1 MAETTQ
7 ARTGKTTAIRAQWLP
22 QNLPLFVLCFVYLWL
37 VVEPHLIY
45 HSFGTI
51 LPDAPLFAT
60 GRTFLLN
67 RLAVP
72 GGGVLYVAG
81 LLSQGYYYPWL
92 GAAIVVLVGLG
103 IGESL
108 RRHLALAGAAN
119 TGPLTALPAVAL
131 FLICSHYKHPLP
143 AALAVWLGLVLALG
157 FEKLAFRRTL
167 ARVATCGLIAAFGF
181 WMGGSGALLVF
192 AAMAVIH
199 AIFLRGDWRLAIL
212 IPPTSVAVVWFL
224 AQYAFLIT
232 PRQALTILTPFAS
245 SAVAGA
251 GPFLGALVY
260 CLYGLVP
267 LALLLTFVGSR
278 LVVWRRQESAG
289 RAKKTKR
296 QDKHGD
302 SRHGRSFPAPLFKP
316 ALATVP
322 IILMV
327 LGLYFDR
334 DELRK
339 PYVLS
344 NYYACEKRWD
354 DVLALGRRL
363 PKGRINV
370 FVNHDILR
378 ALYHTGRLPY
388 DMFTFPLNP
397 HALLLTHEQRESDL
411 ALHKLSDIFLELGH
425 ANMAQK
431 LASELLATKDH
442 LGVALETLGQ
452 VSLVKGQPDTARVY
466 LNALRRDPIR
476 REVAKSWLNDLNGG
490 LSPDRAARIDRLRSC
505 MPDDPLA
512 VAAAEP
518 LERTLAKLLEQNPRN
533 RMAFEYLMACY
544 LLTGK
549 VDKIVKNLHRLDEL
563 GYRATPTLYE
573 EAALIHYGS
582 QKQKPDLGRIKIS
595 RETIQRYQRFVQ
607 IRGSVKPQSQ
617 QATFNLLIR
626 EFGTSYFFY
635 FAFGSVGLV

>member
-7 ARTGKTTAIRAQWLP
+7 ARISKSMTLRAQWLP
-22 QNLPLFVLCFVYLWL
+22 QNLLFFVLCFFYLWL
-37 VVEPHLIY
+37 VVEPNLIY
-45 HSFGTI
+45 HCYGTI

-60 GRTFLLN
+60 GRAFLLN
-67 RLAVP
+67 RLTVP

-81 LLSQGYYYPWL
+81 LLSQGYYYAWL
-92 GAAIVVLVGLG
+92 GAAIIVLVGLG

-119 TGPLTALPAVAL
+119 SGPLTALPAVA
-131 FLICSHYKHPLP
+131 FLLIYNHYKHPLP

-157 FEKLAFRRTL
+157 FERLAFGRTWVRI
-167 ARVATCGLIAAFGF
+167 ATYVAIAAFAF

-192 AAMAVIH
+192 ATMAVIH

-212 IPPTSVAVVWFL
+212 IVPTSVTVVWGL
-224 AQYAFLIT
+224 AQYAFLIA
-232 PRQALTILTPFAS
+232 PRQAFSILTPFVPS
-245 SAVAGA
+245 VVTGA
-251 GPFLGALVY
+251 GRFLGVLVY
-260 CLYGLVP
+260 CLYGLAP
-267 LALLLTFVGSR
+267 LALLSTFVGSR
-278 LVVWRRQESAG
+278 LLAWRGQKSAG
-289 RAKKTKR
+289 RSKKTR
-296 QDKHGD
+296 RRDKHGD
-302 SRHGRSFPAPLFKP
+302 SQHKRSFRAALFKP
-316 ALATVP
+316 ALAAVP
-322 IILMV
+322 VVLMA

-344 NYYACEKRWD
+344 NYYACERRWG
-354 DVLALGRRL
+354 DVLALGRQL

-370 FVNHDILR
+370 FVNHDVLR

-431 LASELLATKDH
+431 FASELLATKDH
-442 LGVALETLGQ
+442 LGSVLETLGQ
-452 VSLVKGQPDTARVY
+452 ISLVKGQPDTARIY
-466 LNALRRDPIR
+466 LNALKRDPIR
-476 REVAKSWLNDLNGG
+476 HGTAEPWLNDLDGG
-490 LSPDRAARIDRLRSC
+490 LSPDRAAYIERIRSC

-518 LERTLAKLLEQNPRN
+518 LERTLAKLLERNPRN
-533 RMAFEYLMACY
+533 KMAFEYLMACY

-549 VDKIVKNLHRLDEL
+549 LEKVSENLHRLDEL

-573 EAALIHYGS
+573 EAVLIHYAA
-582 QKQKPDLGRIKIS
+582 QRQKPDMGSLSIS
-595 RETIQRYQRFVQ
+595 PETIRRYQRFVQ
-607 IRGSVKPQSQ
+607 IRASMTPQNQ

-635 FAFGSVGLV
+635 FAFGSVGLT

>member
-7 ARTGKTTAIRAQWLP
+7 ARTSEIMAPRAKWLP
-22 QNLPLFVLCFVYLWL
+22 QNLLFFVPCFFYLWL

-45 HSFGTI
+45 HCFGTI

-60 GRTFLLN
+60 GRAFLLN
-67 RLAVP
+67 RLTVP

-81 LLSQGYYYPWL
+81 LLSQGYYYAWL
-92 GAAIVVLVGLG
+92 GAAIIVLVALG

-108 RRHLALAGAAN
+108 RRHLALAGTAY
-119 TGPLTALPAVAL
+119 TGPLTALPAVAF
-131 FLICSHYKHPLP
+131 FLIYNHYKHPLP
-143 AALAVWLGLVLALG
+143 AALAVWLGLVLALV
-157 FEKLAFRRTL
+157 FEKLAFRRTWVRL
-167 ARVATCGLIAAFGF
+167 ATYVLMAVFAF

-192 AAMAVIH
+192 ATMAVIH
-199 AIFLRGDWRLAIL
+199 AIFLRRDWRLAIL
-212 IPPTSVAVVWFL
+212 IPPTSIAVVWLL

-232 PRQALTILTPFAS
+232 PRQAFAILTPFGS

-251 GPFLGALVY
+251 GAFLEVLVY
-260 CLYGLVP
+260 CLYGLAP

-278 LVVWRRQESAG
+278 LVAWRRQKSAG
-289 RAKKTKR
+289 RSKKAKR
-296 QDKHGD
+296 RDRHGD
-302 SRHGRSFPAPLFKP
+302 SRHKGLFPAALFKP
-316 ALATVP
+316 ALAAVP
-322 IILMV
+322 IVLMA

-344 NYYACEKRWD
+344 NYYASERRWD
-354 DVLALGRRL
+354 DILALGRRL
-363 PKGRINV
+363 PKGKINV

-388 DMFTFPLNP
+388 DMFTFSLNP

-411 ALHKLSDIFLELGH
+411 ALQRLSDIFLELGH

-442 LGVALETLGQ
+442 LGVALETLGR
-452 VSLVKGQPDTARVY
+452 VRLVKGQPETARIY
-466 LNALRRDPIR
+466 LNALKRDPIR
-476 REVAKSWLNDLNGG
+476 RPVAESWLHDLDRG
-490 LSPDRAARIDRLRSC
+490 LPPDRAAYIERIRSY

-518 LERTLAKLLEQNPRN
+518 LDQTLARLLAVNPLN
-533 RMAFEYLMACY
+533 KMAFEYLMACY

-549 VDKIVKNLHRLDEL
+549 IDKITENLHRLDEL

-573 EAALIHYGS
+573 EAVLIYYAS
-582 QKQKPDLGRIKIS
+582 QRQKPDLGSFKIS
-595 RETIQRYQRFVQ
+595 PETIRRYQRFVQ
-607 IRGSVKPQSQ
+607 LRSSVTPQNQ

>member
-1 MAETTQ
+1 MAESTQ
-7 ARTGKTTAIRAQWLP
+7 ARTSESMAPRANWLP
-22 QNLPLFVLCFVYLWL
+22 QNLLFFLLCFLYLWL
-37 VVEPHLIY
+37 VVEPNLIY

-67 RLAVP
+67 CLAVP
-72 GGGVLYVAG
+72 GGGVLYMAG
-81 LLSQGYYYPWL
+81 LLSQGYYYAWL
-92 GAAIVVLVGLG
+92 GAAIIVLVALG

-108 RRHLALAGAAN
+108 RRHLALAGAAY
-119 TGPLTALPAVAL
+119 TGPLTALPAVAF
-131 FLICSHYKHPLP
+131 FLIYNHYKHPLP
-143 AALAVWLGLVLALG
+143 AALAVWLGLVLALV
-157 FEKLAFRRTL
+157 FEKLALRRTWV
-167 ARVATCGLIAAFGF
+167 RVAVYVLMAALAF

-192 AAMAVIH
+192 ATMAVIH

-212 IPPTSVAVVWFL
+212 IPPTSFAVVWVL
-224 AQYAFLIT
+224 AQYAFLIA
-232 PRQALTILTPFAS
+232 PRQAFTILTPFAS

-251 GPFLGALVY
+251 GPFLGVLVY
-260 CLYGLVP
+260 CLYGLAP
-267 LALLLTFVGSR
+267 LAVLLTFVGSR
-278 LVVWRRQESAG
+278 LVVWRRQKSAG
-289 RAKKTKR
+289 RSKKTKR
-296 QDKHGD
+296 RDKHGD
-302 SRHGRSFPAPLFKP
+302 SRHRRSFPAAIFKP
-316 ALATVP
+316 SLAAVP
-322 IILMV
+322 VVLMA

-344 NYYACEKRWD
+344 NYYACERRWD
-354 DVLALGRRL
+354 NVLELGRRL

-397 HALLLTHEQRESDL
+397 HALLITHEQRESDL
-411 ALHKLSDIFLELGH
+411 ALYKLSDIFLELGH

-431 LASELLATKDH
+431 FASELLAAKDH
-442 LGVALETLGQ
+442 LGSVLETLGQ

-466 LNALRRDPIR
+466 LNALRRDPVR
-476 REVAKSWLNDLNGG
+476 RDVAESWLNDLDRG

-518 LERTLAKLLEQNPRN
+518 LERTLAKLLEHDPRN

-549 VDKIVKNLHRLDEL
+549 VDKIVENLHRLDDL

-573 EAALIHYGS
+573 EAALIHYGP

-595 RETIQRYQRFVQ
+595 PETIQRYQRFVQ
-607 IRGSVKPQSQ
+607 IRGSMQPQSQ
-617 QATFNLLIR
+617 QATLNLLIR

>member
-7 ARTGKTTAIRAQWLP
+7 ARTSKGMTLRAQWLP
-22 QNLPLFVLCFVYLWL
+22 QNLLFFVLCFLYLWL

-45 HSFGTI
+45 HCFGTI

-60 GRTFLLN
+60 GRAFLLN

-81 LLSQGYYYPWL
+81 LLSQGYYHACL
-92 GAAIVVLVGLG
+92 GALIIILVALG

-119 TGPLTALPAVAL
+119 TGSLTALPAVAF
-131 FLICSHYKHPLP
+131 FLIYSHYKHPLP
-143 AALAVWLGLVLALG
+143 AALAVWLGLVLALA
-157 FEKLAFRRTL
+157 FEKLAFRRTWV
-167 ARVATCGLIAAFGF
+167 RIATCVPMAAFAF

-192 AAMAVIH
+192 ATTAAVH
-199 AIFLRGDWRLAIL
+199 AIFLRRNWTLAIL
-212 IPPTSVAVVWFL
+212 IPPTSVAVVWVP
-224 AQYAFLIT
+224 AQYVFLIA
-232 PRQALTILTPFAS
+232 PRRAFSILTPFVPS
-245 SAVAGA
+245 VVTGA
-251 GPFLGALVY
+251 GPFLRVLIY
-260 CLYGLVP
+260 CLYGLAP
-267 LALLLTFVGSR
+267 LAVLLTFVGSR
-278 LVVWRRQESAG
+278 LVAWRRQKSAG
-289 RAKKTKR
+289 RSKKTKR
-296 QDKHGD
+296 RDKHGA
-302 SRHGRSFPAPLFKP
+302 SRHKRSFPAALFKP
-316 ALATVP
+316 ALAAAP
-322 IILMV
+322 IVLMA

-397 HALLLTHEQRESDL
+397 HALLITHEQRESDL
-411 ALHKLSDIFLELGH
+411 ALYKLSNAFLELGH
-425 ANMAQK
+425 ANLAQK

-452 VSLVKGQPDTARVY
+452 VSLVKGQPDTARIY
-466 LNALRRDPIR
+466 LNALKRDPIR
-476 REVAKSWLNDLNGG
+476 QETAQSWLHDLDHG
-490 LSPDRAARIDRLRSC
+490 LSPDRAAYIERIRSC

-518 LERTLAKLLEQNPRN
+518 LERTLARLLERNPRN
-533 RMAFEYLMACY
+533 KMAFEYLMACY

-549 VDKIVKNLHRLDEL
+549 VDKIVENLHRLDEL
-563 GYRATPTLYE
+563 GYHTTPTLYE
-573 EAALIHYGS
+573 EAVLIHYGA
-582 QKQKPDLGRIKIS
+582 QRQKPDLGRIKIS
-595 RETIQRYQRFVQ
+595 PGTIQRYQRFVQ
-607 IRGSVKPQSQ
+607 IRGSMQPQTQ